1 MWEMRKSLK
10 FLEAL
15 PLSIFLIFLR
25 YFDTA
30 IAQSWKAAF
39 IGSGLAAVISILYGF
54 HEKMIFNRV
63 LLGINLYLISG
74 GIAVITHQWW
84 LNTLYYNLQASGILA
99 WVFLVGL
106 VSLGVSPRGFIGV
119 DDLDRK
125 KVYQLSLY
133 LLLVSAVALLISFGF
148 RGNRMLSEVIPF
160 VMLFVAGNR
169 LKIGLAGK

>member
-1 MWEMRKSLK
+1 MRRPLK

-15 PLSIFLIFLR
+15 PLSIFLLFLR
-25 YFDTA
+25 FFDTA

-39 IGSGLAAVISILYGF
+39 IGGSLAAVITILYGF

-84 LNTLYYNLQASGILA
+84 LNTLYHDLQASGILV
-99 WVFLVGL
+99 WVFFVGL
-106 VSLGVSPRGFIGV
+106 VSLGLSPRGFIGV
-119 DDLDRK
+119 DDPDRK
-125 KVYQLSLY
+125 KVKQLSLY

-148 RGNRMLSEVIPF
+148 RGNRVLSEVIPF
-160 VMLFVAGNR
+160 VILFIAGSR
-169 LKIGLAGK
+169 LRSGLTVK